1 MHEHS
6 NVSAGVRAGLPLLL
20 PTLAL
25 GVSFGVLARPVMG
38 PAAPIAM
45 SILVFSG
52 AAQFA
57 ALSVLA
63 AGGGALAAITAGMLL
78 NARWLPM
85 GFAIGPSLRGG
96 PLARAAQGLTI
107 VDASF
112 VIASRGD
119 GSFDRGLLM
128 GATAVQGVAWVSGTV
143 IGVLA
148 GPVLGDPSS
157 LGLDAIFVA
166 FYLAL
171 LFEEARSRR
180 AIVAGLRRRRHRLRP
195 HAVHAAGRAD
205 HRRVA
210 RGPRRP
216 AEQRMTTAWIVV
228 AVLFVGTAT
237 MRAAGP
243 VAFGGRSLS
252 GPRGGRRRPGR
263 AGAPRR
269 ARRLRDGQ
277 RGRPGR
283 RARRPPASASP
294 RPVLAL
300 ALRVPLIAVV
310 LVAAVA
316 TALARLL

>member
-128 GATAVQGVAWVSGTV
+128 GATGVQGAAWVSGTV
-143 IGVLA
+143 VGVLA

-180 AIVAGLRRRRHRLRP
+180 AIVAGL
-195 HAVHAAGRAD
+195 
-205 HRRVA
+205 
-210 RGPRRP
+210 
-216 AEQRMTTAWIVV
+216 
-228 AVLFVGTAT
+228 
-237 MRAAGP
+237 
-243 VAFGGRSLS
+243 
-252 GPRGGRRRPGR
+252 
-263 AGAPRR
+263 AGAAIAFALMPFTPPGVPII
-269 ARRLRDGQ
+269 AASLAALVGLRG
-277 RGRPGR
+277 
-283 RARRPPASASP
+283 SA
-294 RPVLAL
+294 
-300 ALRVPLIAVV
+300 
-310 LVAAVA
+310 
-316 TALARLL
+316 

>member
-6 NVSAGVRAGLPLLL
+6 NVRTGMRAGLPLLL

-38 PAAPIAM
+38 SAAPIVM

-112 VIASRGD
+112 VIASRD

-128 GATAVQGVAWVSGTV
+128 GATAVQGAAWVSGTV
-143 IGVLA
+143 VGVLA

-180 AIVAGLRRRRHRLRP
+180 AIVAG
-195 HAVHAAGRAD
+195 
-205 HRRVA
+205 
-210 RGPRRP
+210 
-216 AEQRMTTAWIVV
+216 M
-228 AVLFVGTAT
+228 
-237 MRAAGP
+237 
-243 VAFGGRSLS
+243 
-252 GPRGGRRRPGR
+252 
-263 AGAPRR
+263 AGA
-269 ARRLRDGQ
+269 AI
-277 RGRPGR
+277 
-283 RARRPPASASP
+283 
-294 RPVLAL
+294 AL
-300 ALRVPLIAVV
+300 ALMPFTPAGVPIIAASLAA
-310 LVAAVA
+310 LVGLRGSA
-316 TALARLL
+316 